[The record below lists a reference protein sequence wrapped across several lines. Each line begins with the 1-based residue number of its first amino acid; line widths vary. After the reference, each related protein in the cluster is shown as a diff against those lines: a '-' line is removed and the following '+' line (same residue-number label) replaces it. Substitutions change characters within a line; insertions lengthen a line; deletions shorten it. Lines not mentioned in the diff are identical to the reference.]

1 MNMGKYMK
9 KLLGIIICLYL
20 SYLSFNLYQSY
31 CHLYK
36 AITYLNQN
44 DTPKAIKELRI
55 ASRQCPYNII
65 SRYYLAGLLAQSD
78 PIQALRLY
86 EEVESKNPNFLLTN
100 YYKSLI
106 YHDLKL
112 YNQAYREICK
122 AERLY
127 PLNDIIQQEKQKYRI
142 ERK

>member
-1 MNMGKYMK
+1 MK
-9 KLLGIIICLYL
+9 KLLLIIGCVSL
-20 SYLSFNLYQSY
+20 SIWSFNLYRSH
-31 CHLYK
+31 CHLYT
-36 AITYLNQN
+36 AISYLNAN
-44 DTPKAIKELRI
+44 DVPKAVKELKQSI
-55 ASRQCPYNII
+55 SQCPWQII
-65 SRYYLAGLLAQSD
+65 GRYYEAGLLAQSD

-86 EEVESKNPNFLLTN
+86 EEVESKHGYFLLTN

-106 YHDLKL
+106 YHDLEL

-127 PLNDIIQQEKQKYRI
+127 PLDDIIQQEKQKYRI